1 MAAKAL
7 MSHDAKNKAAAAENS
22 RLYQQ
27 KLGIKRQLQIK
38 QSHSRQ
44 AIADADR
51 SREDIRD
58 AKAHGSIKTELDA
71 LVAEASIKA
80 SGLAQGQSTDG
91 LLAQAKN
98 TVLQG
103 EAKFLRDMD
112 KKMTGLRFR
121 DREIQ
126 QNMEMAW
133 LEADARIKGTSY
145 VSGPGA
151 MGLAMGLAE
160 GAMQAYTFGQNT
172 SSSPSLSSN
181 YQPGGR

>member
-1 MAAKAL
+1 MAWPVYAFMAAKAV
-7 MSHDAKNKAAAAENS
+7 MDHDAKNKAAAAQNS
-22 RLYQQ
+22 QIYQQ
-27 KLGIKRQLQIK
+27 KLGIKRQLKIK
-38 QSHSRQ
+38 QAHSRQ

-58 AKAHGSIKTELDA
+58 AKAHGSIKTELDS
-71 LVAEASIKA
+71 LIAEASIKA
-80 SGLAQGQSTDG
+80 SGLPSGQSTDG

-133 LEADARIKGTSY
+133 LEADARLKGTSY

-151 MGLAMGLAE
+151 MGLAMGLGE
-160 GAMQAYTFGQNT
+160 GMMQAYTFDKQT
-172 SSSPSLSSN
+172 S
-181 YQPGGR
+181 

>member
-1 MAAKAL
+1 MWPFLIMGAQAL
-7 MSHDAKNKAAAAENS
+7 SKHDAANKAAAAENS
-22 RLYQQ
+22 QIYRQ

-38 QSHSRQ
+38 QGNARQ
-44 AIADADR
+44 AIADGDR

-58 AKAHGSIKTELDA
+58 AKAQGSIKTALDS

-80 SGLAQGQSTDG
+80 SGIASGQSTDG

-98 TVLQG
+98 TVLKG
-103 EAKFLRDMD
+103 EAKFLRDMN

-133 LEADARIKGTSY
+133 LEADARLKGTSY
-145 VSGPGA
+145 VSGPSGA
-151 MGLAMGLAE
+151 DLVLGLA
-160 GAMQAYTFGQNT
+160 GAGMQGYTFSQNM
-172 SSSPSLSSN
+172 
-181 YQPGGR
+181 G

>member
-1 MAAKAL
+1 MWPYLIMGAKAL
-7 MSHDAKNKAAAAENS
+7 SDHDAANKAAAGQNS
-22 RLYQQ
+22 QIYRQ

-38 QSHSRQ
+38 QGNARQ
-44 AIADADR
+44 AIADGDR

-58 AKAHGSIKTELDA
+58 AKAQGSIKTALDS

-80 SGLAQGQSTDG
+80 SGIASGQSTDG

-98 TVLQG
+98 TVLKG
-103 EAKFLRDMD
+103 EAKFLRDMN

-133 LEADARIKGTSY
+133 LEADARLKGTSY
-145 VSGPGA
+145 VSGPSGA
-151 MGLAMGLAE
+151 DLVLGLA
-160 GAMQAYTFGQNT
+160 GAGMQGYTFSQNM
-172 SSSPSLSSN
+172 
-181 YQPGGR
+181 G

>member
-1 MAAKAL
+1 MWPYLIMGAQAL
-7 MSHDAKNKAAAAENS
+7 SKHDAANKAAAAENS
-22 RLYQQ
+22 QIYRQ

-38 QSHSRQ
+38 QGNARQ
-44 AIADADR
+44 AIVDGDR
-51 SREDIRD
+51 SRQDVRD
-58 AKAHGSIKTELDA
+58 AKAEGSIKTALDS
-71 LVAEASIKA
+71 LIAEASIKA
-80 SGLAQGQSTDG
+80 SGIASGQSTDG

-98 TVLQG
+98 TVLKG
-103 EAKFLRDMD
+103 EAKFLKDMD

-133 LEADARIKGTSY
+133 LEADARLKGTSY

-160 GAMQAYTFGQNT
+160 AGMQGYTFSQNM
-172 SSSPSLSSN
+172 
-181 YQPGGR
+181 G

>member
-1 MAAKAL
+1 MWPVYAFMAYKAL
-7 MSHDAKNKAAAAENS
+7 AGHDAKNKAAAAQNS
-22 RLYQQ
+22 QIYQQ
-27 KLGIKRQLQIK
+27 KLGIKRQLKIK
-38 QSHSRQ
+38 QGNARQ
-44 AIADADR
+44 AVADGDR

-103 EAKFLRDMD
+103 EAKFLRNMD

-133 LEADARIKGTSY
+133 LEADARLKGTSY

-151 MGLAMGLAE
+151 QELAMGLIE
-160 GAMQAYTFGQNT
+160 GGMQAYTFGKT
-172 SSSPSLSSN
+172 
-181 YQPGGR
+181 YG

>member
-7 MSHDAKNKAAAAENS
+7 MDHDAKNKAAAAQNS
-22 RLYQQ
+22 QIYQQ
-27 KLGIKRQLQIK
+27 KLGIKRQLKIRQA
-38 QSHSRQ
+38 HSRQ

-112 KKMTGLRFR
+112 KKVDQLNHTSIGRVEYKADIGLLHNRLN
-121 DREIQ
+121 DKE
-126 QNMEMAW
+126 
-133 LEADARIKGTSY
+133 DKIKTIR
-145 VSGPGA
+145 VEKP
-151 MGLAMGLAE
+151 LK
-160 GAMQAYTFGQNT
+160 
-172 SSSPSLSSN
+172 
-181 YQPGGR
+181 

>member
-1 MAAKAL
+1 MWPFLIMGAQAL
-7 MSHDAKNKAAAAENS
+7 SKHDAANKAAAAENS
-22 RLYQQ
+22 QIYRQ

-38 QSHSRQ
+38 QGNARQ
-44 AIADADR
+44 AIVDGDR
-51 SREDIRD
+51 SRQDVRD
-58 AKAHGSIKTELDA
+58 AKAEGSIKTALDS
-71 LVAEASIKA
+71 LIAEASIKA
-80 SGLAQGQSTDG
+80 SGIASGQSTDG

-98 TVLQG
+98 TVLKG
-103 EAKFLRDMD
+103 EAKFLKDMD

-133 LEADARIKGTSY
+133 LEADARLKGTSY

-160 GAMQAYTFGQNT
+160 AGMQGYTYSQNMK
-172 SSSPSLSSN
+172 
-181 YQPGGR
+181 